1 MFEKSYIHYPTY
13 FRIVNC
19 DPNGDKKDIHVW
31 DGDEEVIELYKLANS
46 TKFKEDC
53 VETIAKVVRV
63 VNRLIPNIRDFVTIN
78 RTNVNISSTQ
88 YEYLYDLHDYV
99 LKGSKKPNTMALM
112 TYMGFDDQVK
122 NNIFATNGRK
132 LPDFNQTATVSDVN
146 SLLTSNT
153 TSLWFSRSSEMKE
166 IICTLYVLFGK
177 FN

>member
-1 MFEKSYIHYPTY
+1 MFEKKYIYYPAY
-13 FRIVNC
+13 FRIVNN
-19 DPNGDKKDIHVW
+19 DPNGEKHNVRVW

-53 VETIAKVVRV
+53 VETIARVVKS

-78 RTNVNISSTQ
+78 RTNTDISSTQ

-122 NNIFATNGRK
+122 YNNFTANGRK

-153 TSLWFSRSSEMKE
+153 TSLWFSRSGEMKE